1 MQCIQKTILKC
12 LLMCVYFWR
21 VLTEC
26 LPFHSTSKPG
36 AGVSSEENTELLR
49 LLGAGLA
56 CGSSDKV
63 SSILSSE
70 ESASSTITQNKAM
83 SLPLHPAAWS
93 EFRLLRDEITHRGI
107 LQSFDSVIN
116 SGRLPEE
123 NSKLLRIGETAMGV
137 SYRGSRPDI
146 LLPSAAELQ
155 GVVALAEDCITENMK
170 LFGTDLRTPFIEAQ
184 ISAANCL
191 SKLINARQGGGAFAS
206 RSSDEFTSEEDSLGR
221 AYTTNNFLLWRSGSC
236 HESYLRL

>member
-1 MQCIQKTILKC
+1 MYLQRKIQNC
-12 LLMCVYFWR
+12 CAYD
-21 VLTEC
+21 
-26 LPFHSTSKPG
+26 
-36 AGVSSEENTELLR
+36 
-49 LLGAGLA
+49 AGLA

-63 SSILSSE
+63 SSFLSSE

-191 SKLINARQGGGAFAS
+191 SKLISARQGGGAFAVAAAM
-206 RSSDEFTSEEDSLGR
+206 SSPVKKTLWVVHTLII
-221 AYTTNNFLLWRSGSC
+221 YLLWRVRQLS
-236 HESYLRL
+236 

>member
-1 MQCIQKTILKC
+1 MLAVRS
-12 LLMCVYFWR
+12 LL
-21 VLTEC
+21 L
-26 LPFHSTSKPG
+26 KPG

-49 LLGAGLA
+49 LLDAGLA

-63 SSILSSE
+63 SLFLVE

-107 LQSFDSVIN
+107 LQIFDSVIN

-155 GVVALAEDCITENMK
+155 GVVALAEDCITEKHEAFWDRPANTIYRSPDFGCK
-170 LFGTDLRTPFIEAQ
+170 LLVQ
-184 ISAANCL
+184 I
-191 SKLINARQGGGAFAS
+191 
-206 RSSDEFTSEEDSLGR
+206 D
-221 AYTTNNFLLWRSGSC
+221 
-236 HESYLRL
+236 